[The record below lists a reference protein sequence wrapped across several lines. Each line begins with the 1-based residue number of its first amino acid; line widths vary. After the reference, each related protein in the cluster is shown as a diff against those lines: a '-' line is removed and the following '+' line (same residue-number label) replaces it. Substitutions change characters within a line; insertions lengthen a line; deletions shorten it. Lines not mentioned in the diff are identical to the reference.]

1 MVGYQYV
8 DKRMKK
14 TQRLDNQ
21 FQFSAFIFFVRPKLL
36 AVNLGNIGLLH
47 GLDVPFLGSS

>member
-1 MVGYQYV
+1 MVGYRYV

-14 TQRLDNQ
+14 RRDWIINSNSLRLY
-21 FQFSAFIFFVRPKLL
+21 FVRPKLL

>member
-1 MVGYQYV
+1 MVGYRYV

-14 TQRLDNQ
+14 RRDWIIK
-21 FQFSAFIFFVRPKLL
+21 FQFSAFIFFVKPKLL